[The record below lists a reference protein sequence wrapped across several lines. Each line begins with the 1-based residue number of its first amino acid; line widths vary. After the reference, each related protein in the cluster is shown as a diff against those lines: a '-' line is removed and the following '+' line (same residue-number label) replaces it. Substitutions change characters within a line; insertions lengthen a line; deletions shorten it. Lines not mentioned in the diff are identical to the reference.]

1 MPQQQLALAKAAS
14 MPNLHRSES
23 NFKTTGNRRVFSL
36 SGAAAAQLASSRQFG
51 GADRPSQVSK
61 MIPQPPPSLVN
72 PWLSPKMHPWAPQDL
87 KQALA
92 ARTTYAGF
100 TSRDAGSLVVAG
112 RWGVGPP
119 SACAHKTILPK
130 GVCKRQHVFEAK
142 KHPATQFRRFY
153 ERGDLPISIKHGIT
167 QQVQWKVEPERLD
180 YMFHLP
186 IFFEGL
192 LEKMEPYTVLAY
204 QGLQDMLNAA
214 RGKEPSLISP
224 AVPTLILPIKRALNT
239 KDSIIMCRC
248 INMLQLMLRCDE
260 RVGELLVP
268 YYRQI
273 LPVFNLFVGF
283 NCNLGDGIEYSQRKR
298 ENLGD
303 LIQETLELLEK
314 FGGDDAFVNI
324 KYMIPTYE
332 SCVTPSD

>member
-1 MPQQQLALAKAAS
+1 MPQQQMALAKAAS
-14 MPNLHRSES
+14 MPNLHRSKS

-36 SGAAAAQLASSRQFG
+36 SGAAAAQMASPNKL
-51 GADRPSQVSK
+51 GAAERF
-61 MIPQPPPSLVN
+61 PPSMTSLAN
-72 PWLSPKMHPWAPQDL
+72 PWLSHAANARMHPWTSPDL
-87 KQALA
+87 KQAAA
-92 ARTTYAGF
+92 ARTAYAGF
-100 TSRDAGSLVVAG
+100 TPSDTGRLVLAG
-112 RWGVGPP
+112 RWGFGPP
-119 SACAHKTILPK
+119 STGVHKTILPA
-130 GVCKRQHVFEAK
+130 GVRKRQHVFEAK
-142 KHPATQFRRFY
+142 KNPATQFRRFY
-153 ERGDLPISIKHGIT
+153 ERGDLPISIKHGT
-167 QQVQWKVEPERLD
+167 TPMVQWKVEPERLD

-192 LEKMEPYTVLAY
+192 LEIMEPYTVLAY

-214 RGKEPSLISP
+214 RGKEPSLIAP
-224 AVPTLILPIKRALNT
+224 TVPTLILPIKRALNT
-239 KDSIIMCRC
+239 KDCVIMCRC

-260 RVGELLVP
+260 SVGELLVP

-273 LPVFNLFVGF
+273 LPIFNLFLGF

-332 SCVTPSD
+332 SCIERKE